1 MFTYNRFTGSVEM
14 CSFVGTWKCASKENI
29 DKFLEQI
36 GASKELAQKAVA
48 EKTVITIT
56 HPDSQTVHFKFQGP
70 DRVAEET
77 SKLSAAFEHRM
88 PSGKTVN
95 ATLTK
100 ESDTRLKM
108 EYSHAGKP
116 VHTIYEIHGNEL
128 CVTSTA
134 GDVTAVSK
142 YIKE

>member
-1 MFTYNRFTGSVEM
+1 M
-14 CSFVGTWKCASKENI
+14 CNFVGTWKCASKENI

-36 GASKELAQKAVA
+36 GASKELAQKAVT

-77 SKLSAAFEHRM
+77 SKFGVAVEHKR
-88 PSGKTVN
+88 PNGKMVK

-100 ESDTRLKM
+100 ESDTRMKIQ
-108 EYSHAGKP
+108 YSDADKP
-116 VHTIYEIHGNEL
+116 GQTIYEIHGNEL
-128 CVTSTA
+128 HVTSTA
-134 GDVTAVSK
+134 GGVTAVSR